1 MQNEFRA
8 SWRSSY
14 VSFSKLIL
22 KIDFKNFMSIF
33 SLKLKDACVENSIF
47 SKVSLYLKPVGL
59 LITIFLTKW
68 TVKNPIGTFLFTIP
82 FYTLTCGLSCLI
94 IKFAEVSFCSH
105 APPGGDRHYL
115 RIWLSRIQSHG
126 HWSFMRFWI
135 ELHIR
140 AFIWVLVHFTIKLQI
155 QILEEFIWHC
165 SIQVNTWK
173 T

>member
-14 VSFSKLIL
+14 VSFSKLTLKIFKIL
-22 KIDFKNFMSIF
+22 KSIF

-94 IKFAEVSFCSH
+94 IKFAEVSFFARTRH
-105 APPGGDRHYL
+105 QVVNDFILGYGGVEYNHMGIDRL
-115 RIWLSRIQSHG
+115 
-126 HWSFMRFWI
+126 
-135 ELHIR
+135 
-140 AFIWVLVHFTIKLQI
+140 
-155 QILEEFIWHC
+155 
-165 SIQVNTWK
+165 
-173 T
+173 